1 MTITV
6 TALIFAG
13 GTGSR
18 MNSRSKP
25 KQFLELHGKPIII
38 HTLEHFEYSKEIDSI
53 AVVCRENWIGY
64 LKEQLKHN
72 FFEKVRWVVP
82 GGETGQQ
89 SIYNGLRAI
98 YDSCGCPDDT
108 IVLIHDG
115 VRPLINEKLI
125 SDNIAAVKQFGSA
138 ITVTKAA
145 ETVISTNEQNE
156 IVNIQNRN
164 FAKIAKAPQSFYL
177 SDIMT
182 AHEKAIKDMNFEMVD
197 SASLMMHYGYKLH
210 TVDGPL
216 ENIKITT
223 PSDYYIF
230 RAIYEARENSQIFGL

>member
-1 MTITV
+1 MTT

-25 KQFLELHGKPIII
+25 KQFLDLHGKPIII
-38 HTLEHFEYSKEIDSI
+38 HTLEHFEYSQEIDSI
-53 AVVCRENWIGY
+53 AIVCRENWINY
-64 LKEQLKHN
+64 LKEQLRHN

-89 SIYNGLRAI
+89 SIYNGLKVI
-98 YDSCGCPDDT
+98 YDSCDNPSET

-115 VRPLINEKLI
+115 VRPLINQRLI
-125 SDNIAAVKQFGSA
+125 SDNIASVRQYGSA
-138 ITVTKAA
+138 ITVTKAV
-145 ETVISTNEQNE
+145 ETVISTDDNNE
-156 IVNIQNRN
+156 VVDIQNRN
-164 FAKIAKAPQSFYL
+164 YAKIAKAPQSFYL
-177 SDIMT
+177 SDIISV
-182 AHEKAIKDMNFEMVD
+182 HEKAIQDNNLNTVD
-197 SASLMMHYGYKLH
+197 SASLMMHYGCKLH
-210 TVDGPL
+210 TVDGPI

-223 PSDYYIF
+223 PYDYYIF

>member
-1 MTITV
+1 MA

-18 MNSRSKP
+18 MNSKSKP
-25 KQFLELHGKPIII
+25 KQFLNLFGKPVII
-38 HTLEHFEYSKEIDSI
+38 HTLEHFEYSEEIDSI
-53 AVVCRENWIGY
+53 AVVCRESWIGY
-64 LKEQLKHN
+64 LKEQLKHHY
-72 FFEKVRWVVP
+72 FEKVRWVVS

-89 SIYNGLRAI
+89 SIYNGLKAI
-98 YDSCGCPDDT
+98 YESCDNPEET

-115 VRPLINEKLI
+115 VRPLINDKLI

-138 ITVTKAA
+138 ITVTKVV
-145 ETVISTNEQNE
+145 ETVIHTNDNNE
-156 IVNIQNRN
+156 IVDIPSRKY
-164 FAKIAKAPQSFYL
+164 AKIAKAPQSFYL
-177 SDIMT
+177 SDIMA
-182 AHEKAIKDMNFEMVD
+182 AHEKAISDNLSNMID
-197 SASLMMHYGYKLH
+197 SASLMMHYGHKLH
-210 TVDGPL
+210 TVDGPV

>member
-1 MTITV
+1 MAI
-6 TALIFAG
+6 ALVFAG

-25 KQFLELHGKPIII
+25 KQFLDLHGKPIII
-38 HTLEHFEYSKEIDSI
+38 HTLEHFEYNDEIDSI
-53 AVVCRENWIGY
+53 AVVCRESWIHY

-72 FFEKVRWVVP
+72 FFEKVRWIVP

-89 SIYNGLRAI
+89 SIYNGLKAI
-98 YDSCGCPDDT
+98 HDECNNPNDT

-115 VRPLINEKLI
+115 VRPLINDKLI

-138 ITVTKAA
+138 ITVTKAV
-145 ETVISTNEQNE
+145 ETVISTNDQNE
-156 IVNIQNRN
+156 IVDIQNRN
-164 FAKIAKAPQSFYL
+164 YAKIAKAPQSFYL
-177 SDIMT
+177 GEIMA
-182 AHEKAIKDMNFEMVD
+182 AHEKAIVDNNLKLTD

-210 TVDGPL
+210 TVDGPV

>member
-1 MTITV
+1 MMT

-25 KQFLELHGKPIII
+25 KQFLELHGKPILI
-38 HTLEHFEYSKEIDSI
+38 HTLEHFEYSQEINSI
-53 AVVCRENWIGY
+53 AVVCRENWIDY
-64 LKEQLKHN
+64 LKEQLRHH

-89 SIYNGLRAI
+89 SIFNGLKAI
-98 YDSCGCPDDT
+98 YESCDNPKET

-115 VRPLINEKLI
+115 VRPLINEKVI
-125 SDNIAAVKQFGSA
+125 SDNIATVKQFGSA
-138 ITVTKAA
+138 ITVTKAV
-145 ETVISTNEQNE
+145 ETVIRTNDLNE
-156 IVNIQNRN
+156 IVDIQDRN
-164 FAKIAKAPQSFYL
+164 LAKIAKAPQSFYL
-177 SDIMT
+177 NDIM
-182 AHEKAIKDMNFEMVD
+182 AVHLKALEDNNVTMVD
-197 SASLMMHYGYKLH
+197 SASLMLHYGYKLH
-210 TVDGPL
+210 TVEGPV

-223 PSDYYIF
+223 PFDYYIF

>member
-1 MTITV
+1 
-6 TALIFAG
+6 
-13 GTGSR
+13 

-38 HTLEHFEYSKEIDSI
+38 HTLEHFEYCSEIDSI
-53 AVVCRENWIGY
+53 AVVCRENWIDY
-64 LKEQLKHN
+64 LKDQLKHHYI
-72 FFEKVRWVVP
+72 EKVRWIIP

-89 SIYNGLRAI
+89 SIYNGLQAI
-98 YDSCGCPDDT
+98 YENCEDPKDT

-125 SDNIAAVKQFGSA
+125 SDNIECVKKHGNA
-138 ITVTKAA
+138 ITVTKAV
-145 ETVISTNEQNE
+145 ETVINTNDDNG
-156 IVNIQNRN
+156 IVKIHDRAY
-164 FAKIAKAPQSFYL
+164 AKIAKAPQSFYL
-177 SDIMT
+177 ADIMS
-182 AHEKAIKDMNFEMVD
+182 AHQKAIAENKTNMID

-210 TVDGPL
+210 TVDGPV

-223 PSDYYIF
+223 AADYYIF

>member
-1 MTITV
+1 MTTT

-25 KQFLELHGKPIII
+25 KQFLDLHGKPIII
-38 HTLEHFEYSKEIDSI
+38 HTLEHFEYSHEIDNI
-53 AVVCRENWIGY
+53 AVVCRDNWIGY
-64 LKEQLKHN
+64 LEEQLKHN
-72 FFEKVRWVVP
+72 YFEKVRWIIP

-89 SIYNGLRAI
+89 SIYNGLKTI
-98 YDSCGCPDDT
+98 YSSCENPNET

-115 VRPLINEKLI
+115 VRPLINQKLI

-138 ITVTKAA
+138 ITVTKAI
-145 ETVISTNEQNE
+145 ETVINTDDRNE
-156 IVNIQNRN
+156 IVDIQNRN
-164 FAKIAKAPQSFYL
+164 YAKIAKAPQSFYL
-177 SDIMT
+177 SDIME
-182 AHEKAIKDMNFEMVD
+182 AHEKAVRDNNLNMVD

-210 TVDGPL
+210 TVDGPI

-223 PSDYYIF
+223 PYDYYIF

>member
-1 MTITV
+1 MV

-18 MNSRSKP
+18 MNSRSRP
-25 KQFLELHGKPIII
+25 KQFLNLYGKPIII
-38 HTLEHFEYSKEIDSI
+38 HTLEHFEYCEEIDSI
-53 AVVCRENWIGY
+53 VVVCRENWIGY
-64 LKEQLKHN
+64 LEEQLKHN
-72 FFEKVRWVVP
+72 FFEKVRLVVS

-89 SIYNGLRAI
+89 SIYNGLKAI
-98 YDSCGCPDDT
+98 HDSCANPKDT

-125 SDNIAAVKQFGSA
+125 SDNIATVKRYGSA
-138 ITVTKAA
+138 ITVTKAV
-145 ETVISTNEQNE
+145 ETVINTNDENE
-156 IVNIQNRN
+156 IIDIPNRHC
-164 FAKIAKAPQSFYL
+164 AKIAKAPQSFYL
-177 SDIMT
+177 SDIMD
-182 AHEKAIKDMNFEMVD
+182 AHEKAREENIDSMVD
-197 SASLMMHYGYKLH
+197 SASLMMHYGYKLR
-210 TVDGPL
+210 TVEGPV

>member
-1 MTITV
+1 MA

-18 MNSRSKP
+18 MNSKSKP
-25 KQFLELHGKPIII
+25 KQFLNLFGKPVII
-38 HTLEHFEYSKEIDSI
+38 HTLEHFEYSEEIDSI
-53 AVVCRENWIGY
+53 AVVCRESWIGY
-64 LKEQLKHN
+64 LKEQLKHHY
-72 FFEKVRWVVP
+72 FEKVRWVVA

-89 SIYNGLRAI
+89 SIYNGLKAI
-98 YDSCGCPDDT
+98 YESCDNPEET

-115 VRPLINEKLI
+115 VRPLINDKLI

-138 ITVTKAA
+138 ITVTKVV
-145 ETVISTNEQNE
+145 ETVIHTNDNNE
-156 IVNIQNRN
+156 IVDIPSRKY
-164 FAKIAKAPQSFYL
+164 AKIAKAPQSFYL
-177 SDIMT
+177 SDIMA
-182 AHEKAIKDMNFEMVD
+182 AHEKAIVDNLFHMID
-197 SASLMMHYGYKLH
+197 SASLMMHYGHKLH
-210 TVDGPL
+210 TVDGPV

>member
-1 MTITV
+1 MTT

-25 KQFLELHGKPIII
+25 KQFLELYGKPIII
-38 HTLEHFEYSKEIDSI
+38 HTLEHFEFSQEIDSI
-53 AVVCRENWIGY
+53 AVVCRENWIDY

-72 FFEKVRWVVP
+72 FFEKVRWIVA

-98 YDSCGCPDDT
+98 FDSCDNPKDT

-125 SDNIAAVKQFGSA
+125 SDNITAVKHFGSA
-138 ITVTKAA
+138 ITVTKAV
-145 ETVISTNEQNE
+145 ETVISTNDQNE
-156 IVNIQNRN
+156 IVDIPNRN
-164 FAKIAKAPQSFYL
+164 LAKIAKAPQSFYL
-177 SDIMT
+177 SDIIA
-182 AHEKAIKDMNFEMVD
+182 AHEKAIEDNNFKMVD

-210 TVDGPL
+210 TVEGPV

-223 PSDYYIF
+223 PFDYYIF